1 MKKAILSIVLAVLLL
16 GTAPIAMATLNSN
29 SIVEDGIEYYVQ
41 TNKPVYN
48 LGENVEMLYRV
59 TNLRSEDV
67 VFYLPNS
74 PAWNF
79 WVEKDGENIWTA
91 VEGWYTVSSGF
102 TLAPSEFKEF
112 PVFSPYYVWD
122 MRNNE
127 NNLINVGEYDVI
139 GGFDAGAAENYYY
152 SRVSVPITIVPEP
165 CSLAFLLA
173 SMVYFIKKR
182 RT

>member
-1 MKKAILSIVLAVLLL
+1 MKTIISAITLAVLVL
-16 GTAPIAMATLNSN
+16 GITPIAMAVPNSN
-29 SIVEDGIEYYVQ
+29 SIIQDGIEYYTQ
-41 TNKPVYN
+41 TDKAVYE
-48 LGENVEMLYRV
+48 LGEDVEMLYRV
-59 TNLRSEDV
+59 TNLTDVNV

-91 VEGWYTVSSGF
+91 VEGWYAFSSGF
-102 TLAPSEFKEF
+102 TLAPGEFKEF

-139 GGFDAGAAENYYY
+139 GGFDAGEAENYYY

-165 CSLAFLLA
+165 SSLAILLA
-173 SMVYFIKKR
+173 GAVYLTRKR
-182 RT
+182 KI